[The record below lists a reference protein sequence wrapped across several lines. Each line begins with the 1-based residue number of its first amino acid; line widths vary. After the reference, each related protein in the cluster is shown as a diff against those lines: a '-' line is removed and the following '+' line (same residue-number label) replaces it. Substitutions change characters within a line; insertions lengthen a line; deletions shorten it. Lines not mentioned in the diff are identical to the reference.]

1 MPKTL
6 ISSVLFV
13 LSAIAAVLS
22 AQENKELAKPAL
34 SVSVRSAEPSYSI
47 KKNICLEIQLEN
59 VGKEPLLLFRS
70 WGWGVARTNIR
81 VFGVDGKEVVTTFL
95 ADQIPPPP
103 TEADFIQLQ
112 PNEFFGIRLDESA
125 THFVN
130 APGSYTVLVEYK
142 STVSEEWAVKYLRLP
157 QIPLW
162 SMERGTIVS
171 NKVRIDVTK

>member
-95 ADQIPPPP
+95 ADQIPPP

-142 STVSEEWAVKYLRLP
+142 STVSDPAP
-157 QIPLW
+157 
-162 SMERGTIVS
+162 
-171 NKVRIDVTK
+171 